1 MNDGHTSDKLKAS
14 ETTADDLAMIMYT
27 SGSTGNPKGV
37 ELTHGNV
44 VAAQSAGVLLARDIV
59 ANGDHL
65 YIAFLP
71 LAHVLEFLIEFMFI
85 SLNVPIGYASI
96 RTLMDDGVTGKD
108 GQGKG
113 KGDLRTLKPTI
124 MSGVP
129 AVWERIR
136 KGIESKLAKQSSVV
150 QTIFNGMVF

>member
-1 MNDGHTSDKLKAS
+1 
-14 ETTADDLAMIMYT
+14 
-27 SGSTGNPKGV
+27 
-37 ELTHGNV
+37 
-44 VAAQSAGVLLARDIV
+44 VLLARDIV